1 MGNFFKY
8 ISDLFYLFWY
18 ALVLV
23 ACSTTFLIISFSSI
37 IYLNKLSPIGE
48 VPLIFLMVSIF
59 VTSIFISIFITE
71 NIFKK

>member
-1 MGNFFKY
+1 MEKFFKY
-8 ISDLFYLFWY
+8 TSDLFYVFCY

-23 ACSTTFLIISFSSI
+23 ACCTTILIISFSPI
-37 IYLNKLSPIGE
+37 VYLNKLSPIGE
-48 VPLIFLMVSIF
+48 TPIIFLMVSAI

>member
-1 MGNFFKY
+1 MEKFFKY
-8 ISDLFYLFWY
+8 TSDLFNVFCY

-23 ACSTTFLIISFSSI
+23 ACSTTILIISFSSI
-37 IYLNKLSPIGE
+37 VYLNKLSPIGE
-48 VPLIFLMVSIF
+48 TPIIFLMVSAI